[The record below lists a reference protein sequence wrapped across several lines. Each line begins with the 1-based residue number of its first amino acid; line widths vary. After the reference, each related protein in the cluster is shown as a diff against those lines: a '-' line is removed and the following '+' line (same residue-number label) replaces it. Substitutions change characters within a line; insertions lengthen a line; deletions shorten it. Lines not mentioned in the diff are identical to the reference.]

1 MQSPSKKAKVKRKLW
16 TKEQMEEVLK
26 VVASGKHINKAATNH
41 NVPHATLKDKTSG
54 RVQHK
59 ANSGLPR
66 YLNEDEEKDFI
77 KVLKETASVG
87 SRKDVRNIAELYAKK
102 KSVLRKSK
110 ITQGW
115 WRQFVR
121 RQHDTNIKYLWHCYF
136 MFVLPVAI
144 TN

>member
-1 MQSPSKKAKVKRKLW
+1 
-16 TKEQMEEVLK
+16 MEEVLK
-26 VVASGKHINKAATNH
+26 VVASGKHINKAATDH

-66 YLNEDEEKDFI
+66 YLNEDEEKDFA
-77 KVLKETASVG
+77 KVLKETSSVG
-87 SRKDVRNIAELYAKK
+87 SRKDVRKIAELYAKK

-115 WRQFVR
+115 WKQFVR
-121 RQHDTNIKYLWHCYF
+121 RQHDLSQRQYSTYVVRWMLLMKIIPLAIILLCYGTAQ
-136 MFVLPVAI
+136 L
-144 TN
+144 